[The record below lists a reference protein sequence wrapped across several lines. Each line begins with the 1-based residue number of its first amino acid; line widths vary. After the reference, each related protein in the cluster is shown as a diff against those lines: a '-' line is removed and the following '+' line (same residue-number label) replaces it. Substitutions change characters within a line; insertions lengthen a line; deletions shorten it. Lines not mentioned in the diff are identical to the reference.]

1 MSFAVVG
8 YFAFLLIGLVV
19 YYLIPRK
26 FSWIWLLMLS
36 YIYYF
41 TFNIRTSL
49 YMVST
54 TLFIYFGGLALNKVI
69 DNGNTYLK
77 ENKEQLTKEEKKAY
91 KERLKKRKR
100 LVLTA
105 IILLCFGQLAVVKY
119 SGFALENINGIMS
132 LFGSKKQF
140 DVVQFVLPLG
150 ISFFTFQ
157 SVSYIVDVYQGKYVC
172 QKNPFKLA
180 LFVSFFPQLLQ
191 GPIGR
196 YDRLSGQLYEG
207 NKFDLKNVEFGLQR
221 IIWGFGKKVVLAD
234 RAAVV
239 VNEVFGNYDN
249 YGGLFNVVAVLMYS
263 VQLYMDFSGGIDIV
277 IGTAQMFGIRMDE
290 NFRQPYFSKSI
301 GEFWRRWHITLGAW
315 MKDYIFYPMSLSKG
329 MNKFSKW
336 GRKHIGNFVG
346 RTLPICFVDIVIFF
360 IVGIWHGASWKYI
373 VYGLYNGFI
382 LAFSSLME
390 PVYKKM
396 AQKCHINTNSRGWK
410 VWQML
415 RTFILV
421 NIGWY
426 FDMAGSFKDAL
437 VMMKYTVVGFSPSL
451 LFDGSLLRLGIG
463 VRDYWIILIGCIVIF
478 VISLLKEKGVS
489 IRESI
494 AKKNIVIRW
503 GIWYVFILLIIIF
516 GYTGG
521 VQAFLYANF

>member
-91 KERLKKRKR
+91 KECLKKRKR

-140 DVVQFVLPLG
+140 DVVQFALPLG

-207 NKFDLKNVEFGLQR
+207 NKFDLTNIEFGLQR
-221 IIWGFGKKVVLAD
+221 IIWGLGKKLILAD

-277 IGTAQMFGIRMDE
+277 IGTAQMFGIKMDE

-346 RTLPICFVDIVIFF
+346 RTLPIC
-360 IVGIWHGASWKYI
+360 
-373 VYGLYNGFI
+373 L
-382 LAFSSLME
+382 
-390 PVYKKM
+390 
-396 AQKCHINTNSRGWK
+396 
-410 VWQML
+410 
-415 RTFILV
+415 
-421 NIGWY
+421 
-426 FDMAGSFKDAL
+426 
-437 VMMKYTVVGFSPSL
+437 
-451 LFDGSLLRLGIG
+451 
-463 VRDYWIILIGCIVIF
+463 
-478 VISLLKEKGVS
+478 
-489 IRESI
+489 
-494 AKKNIVIRW
+494 
-503 GIWYVFILLIIIF
+503 
-516 GYTGG
+516 
-521 VQAFLYANF
+521 